1 MRVWPDRVSASELWM
16 TWSIRVVLS
25 RASIHPHSEL
35 PTESLVSASY
45 PGTRKTRFIRVDC
58 LALPR
63 QWLSG
68 GDGALD
74 QRRLSIPVCVHPPGP
89 EHGAADPSSTSYTHG
104 SCTTVCGRDTPPS
117 THTDTPGGSH
127 PSFVRSTLART
138 RIPAHPS
145 WSPRGGWIR
154 QTSCWILWMDAHW
167 IWPARA
173 NTGEKTVQH
182 FTRTS
187 GISVCSIQRWFNVGP
202 PSTTVA
208 RHRIGV
214 GTACSPFT
222 YITRLRHSLK
232 SYYICQD
239 CLEWQRYPELTHV
252 GCHAEVTSVFISCMI
267 DEPSKYLLLNMC
279 HSVVLSYGGGEEA
292 SRWWSIRGWRYK
304 LSHFV

>member
-1 MRVWPDRVSASELWM
+1 MRVWPDTVSASELWM

-25 RASIHPHSEL
+25 RASIHPLSEL

-127 PSFVRSTLART
+127 PSFVRRTLART

-173 NTGEKTVQH
+173 NTGEKTVRH

-187 GISVCSIQRWFNVGP
+187 GISVFNPTLIQCRATVYDGGPSLNRRWHRVFPIHIHYQITTLAKILLYLPGLSRVATLPRTHTCGLPRRGNQRIYQLYDRRTFKIS
-202 PSTTVA
+202 PSQYVSFCRTE
-208 RHRIGV
+208 
-214 GTACSPFT
+214 
-222 YITRLRHSLK
+222 LR
-232 SYYICQD
+232 
-239 CLEWQRYPELTHV
+239 
-252 GCHAEVTSVFISCMI
+252 
-267 DEPSKYLLLNMC
+267 
-279 HSVVLSYGGGEEA
+279 GGGRGEEA
-292 SRWWSIRGWRYK
+292 SRWWSIRGWR
-304 LSHFV
+304 